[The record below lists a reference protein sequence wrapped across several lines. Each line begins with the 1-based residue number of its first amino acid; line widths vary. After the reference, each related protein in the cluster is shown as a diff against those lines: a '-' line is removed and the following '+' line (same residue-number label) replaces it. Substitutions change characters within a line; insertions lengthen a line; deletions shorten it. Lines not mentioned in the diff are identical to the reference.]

1 LRQGKESEEEIEG
14 IKMVCSL
21 AENCDGSGRI
31 SKETAMADLCLAAE
45 LQGGGGALA
54 SVRRRGWP
62 AGVRLI
68 EDVLPAASGGSGWS
82 SRRRTGQ
89 RRHSRGALGIVG
101 ARFRAAFIGAR
112 RRTRLPR
119 MAAAARPAARSGP
132 DGLCRAWP
140 AGPARAQAGWVGP
153 LARPNPVG

>member
-62 AGVRLI
+62 AGVRLV
-68 EDVLPAASGGSGWS
+68 EDVLPAASGGFGWS
-82 SRRRTGQ
+82 SRRRTGWRPDF
-89 RRHSRGALGIVG
+89 RRRINERRP
-101 ARFRAAFIGAR
+101 ARPSCKWRRAVTFLPWETEEDR
-112 RRTRLPR
+112 RRT
-119 MAAAARPAARSGP
+119 SGSTSRDCGAVGYALRCCEP
-132 DGLCRAWP
+132 VDG
-140 AGPARAQAGWVGP
+140 
-153 LARPNPVG
+153 